1 MAASGTLVSTPCRSS
16 ATTLKFCSAAAAA
29 ASLSR
34 PYFSSPSRSS
44 TAWKVRFIGSLV
56 FHSLNLIHRDVKP
69 ENFMISNDDA
79 SLVYLIDFGLSKYY
93 RTTEGRHIEFVQK
106 SGVIGTARYASINA
120 L

>member
-1 MAASGTLVSTPCRSS
+1 
-16 ATTLKFCSAAAAA
+16 
-29 ASLSR
+29 
-34 PYFSSPSRSS
+34 
-44 TAWKVRFIGSLV
+44 
-56 FHSLNLIHRDVKP
+56 
-69 ENFMISNDDA
+69 MISNDDA